1 LLLLFGEA
9 DLFLTVNRCIKVI
22 RPRQQGA
29 LDERI
34 GSGQEGDEES
44 EDRQRAIRNRRENED
59 VGSQFGNE
67 REDTY
72 EFKGREK
79 AEATRSLK

>member
-1 LLLLFGEA
+1 MKTKHCLPSRGPSFEDPRAEAEKHDLWAVCITKRELPHLLLLFGEA

-34 GSGQEGDEES
+34 GSG
-44 EDRQRAIRNRRENED
+44 
-59 VGSQFGNE
+59 
-67 REDTY
+67 
-72 EFKGREK
+72 
-79 AEATRSLK
+79 